1 MSCVTPFGCWY
12 DEEAPLFR
20 VLIIAALGVCGKQNK
35 KRLKGMNVK
44 KFYEA
49 PEMEMIQLT
58 VEAGFAASP
67 AGSGDSGGA
76 DTGWEEEI

>member
-1 MSCVTPFGCWY
+1 
-12 DEEAPLFR
+12 
-20 VLIIAALGVCGKQNK
+20 
-35 KRLKGMNVK
+35 MNVK

-76 DTGWEEEI
+76 DSGWEDEI